1 MTGRYRTLA
10 LQAVGV
16 AAIAA
21 IIFFTFLRPDTP
33 GDLSGIEAPG
43 SSGGPIV
50 VNPDPND
57 DQNKND
63 GDNDPPERLT
73 VSVALFAGAP
83 SAASAQD
90 CTVPSPTQD
99 QYCPPSTTIEQGS
112 DDPSDPSA
120 PSAPS
125 APSDAS
131 GGLPFTGYDMGFAAL
146 AAVAL
151 IGAGF
156 GLRRAART
164 DV

>member
-1 MTGRYRTLA
+1 MVLNAVQSLKESATITERMKLKFRTFITG
-10 LQAVGV
+10 
-16 AAIAA
+16 
-21 IIFFTFLRPDTP
+21 
-33 GDLSGIEAPG
+33 
-43 SSGGPIV
+43 
-50 VNPDPND
+50 
-57 DQNKND
+57 
-63 GDNDPPERLT
+63 LT

-112 DDPSDPSA
+112 DDPSDPSDA
-120 PSAPS
+120 
-125 APSDAS
+125 SDAS

>member
-1 MTGRYRTLA
+1 MVLNAVQSLKESATITEHMKLKFRTFITG
-10 LQAVGV
+10 
-16 AAIAA
+16 
-21 IIFFTFLRPDTP
+21 
-33 GDLSGIEAPG
+33 
-43 SSGGPIV
+43 
-50 VNPDPND
+50 
-57 DQNKND
+57 
-63 GDNDPPERLT
+63 LT

-112 DDPSDPSA
+112 VDPSDPSDPSA
-120 PSAPS
+120 PSDAS
-125 APSDAS
+125 APS

>member
-1 MTGRYRTLA
+1 MVLNAVQSLKESATITERMKLEFRTFITG
-10 LQAVGV
+10 
-16 AAIAA
+16 
-21 IIFFTFLRPDTP
+21 
-33 GDLSGIEAPG
+33 
-43 SSGGPIV
+43 
-50 VNPDPND
+50 
-57 DQNKND
+57 
-63 GDNDPPERLT
+63 LT
-73 VSVALFAGAP
+73 VSVAPFAGAP

-112 DDPSDPSA
+112 DDPSDPS
-120 PSAPS
+120 
-125 APSDAS
+125 DAS